1 MEWKN
6 EGEEGDGNMSWMEP
20 KTDWTGDDR
29 FDAPNYNRIKNNL
42 LFLHEMAEMLYH
54 PFEIGEMGP
63 DKDYSSF
70 YYADEINMLSDN
82 LEQIH
87 SNIYP
92 VAIGEKT
99 VYVQNQAF
107 IGYEDLNRI
116 EAAALRIY
124 TLLKEQKE
132 NKPRL
137 SFRLGN
143 RKQPAGIPLSSK
155 K

>member
-6 EGEEGDGNMSWMEP
+6 ESEEGDGHMSWIEP
-20 KTDWTGDDR
+20 KTDWTSDDR

-42 LFLHEMAEMLYH
+42 LFLHEMAETLYH
-54 PFEIGEMGP
+54 PFGIEDMGL

-82 LEQIH
+82 LERIH

-92 VAIGEKT
+92 VEIGEKT
-99 VYVQNQAF
+99 VYVQNQVF

-116 EAAALRIY
+116 ESATLRMY
-124 TLLKEQKE
+124 ALLKGQKE

-143 RKQPAGIPLSSK
+143 GKRPMGTLYV
-155 K
+155 

>member
-1 MEWKN
+1 
-6 EGEEGDGNMSWMEP
+6 MSWQEP
-20 KTDWTGDDR
+20 KTDWTADDR
-29 FDAPNYNRIKNNL
+29 FDAPHYNRIKNNL
-42 LFLHEMAEMLYH
+42 LFLHEMAEALYH
-54 PFEIGEMGP
+54 PFEMGDMGA

-92 VAIGEKT
+92 VTIGEKT

-116 EAAALRIY
+116 ESAALRIY

-137 SFRLGN
+137 LFRLGN
-143 RKQPAGIPLSSK
+143 RKHLEGRMDLAIG
-155 K
+155 

>member
-1 MEWKN
+1 M
-6 EGEEGDGNMSWMEP
+6 
-20 KTDWTGDDR
+20 
-29 FDAPNYNRIKNNL
+29 
-42 LFLHEMAEMLYH
+42 LFRS
-54 PFEIGEMGP
+54 EIGDMGA

-92 VAIGEKT
+92 VTIGEKT

-116 EAAALRIY
+116 ESAALRIY

-143 RKQPAGIPLSSK
+143 RKHLGGRMDLAIG
-155 K
+155 

>member
-1 MEWKN
+1 MIWER
-6 EGEEGDGNMSWMEP
+6 P

-42 LFLHEMAEMLYH
+42 LFLHEMAEMLYQ
-54 PFEIGEMGP
+54 PFEIGDMGP

-70 YYADEINMLSDN
+70 YYADEINMLANN

-87 SNIYP
+87 FNIYP
-92 VAIGEKT
+92 VEIGEKT

-107 IGYEDLNRI
+107 IGFEDLNRI
-116 EAAALRIY
+116 ESSILRID
-124 TLLKEQKE
+124 TLLKSQKE
-132 NKPRL
+132 NKSSL

-143 RKQPAGIPLSSK
+143 RRHPVAN
-155 K
+155 